1 MAQVDI
7 VESFKMAGKT
17 LVANRLRSALTMLGI
32 IIGNA
37 SVIAMIGVGEGAQ
50 KYASGQFESLG
61 TDVLFIIPGTDTA
74 RRNALTPPNRLTLA
88 DADAIATQVPS
99 ISAVAPQI
107 NGSELVAFGNETTR
121 ATIIGTTPSYAKVRD
136 VDTDFGRF
144 ITAEDMQRNARV
156 VTLGSAIAENLF
168 NGVDPIGKQLR
179 IKGVSFEV
187 VGIMEEKG
195 AFLGTNQDDTIFM
208 PLTTMASRIV
218 GRTSPYGTAVQV
230 INATAVDNQS
240 VDAAKFQMENLLRL
254 RHQVTKDAEDT
265 FTIRTQ
271 KDALEIVNNIT
282 GALTI
287 MLAAIAGISLLVGGI
302 GIMNIMLVSVTER
315 TQEIGLRKA
324 IGATQQDILAQFMIE
339 AVILS
344 IAGGLVGTVAGVG
357 GIILVSTYTPL
368 QAGISV
374 SAIGMAVGVSGTI
387 GLFFGVFPAKQAAKL
402 DPIVALR
409 TA

>member
-1 MAQVDI
+1 
-7 VESFKMAGKT
+7 
-17 LVANRLRSALTMLGI
+17 
-32 IIGNA
+32 
-37 SVIAMIGVGEGAQ
+37 
-50 KYASGQFESLG
+50 
-61 TDVLFIIPGTDTA
+61 
-74 RRNALTPPNRLTLA
+74 
-88 DADAIATQVPS
+88 
-99 ISAVAPQI
+99 
-107 NGSELVAFGNETTR
+107 
-121 ATIIGTTPSYAKVRD
+121 
-136 VDTDFGRF
+136 
-144 ITAEDMQRNARV
+144 MQRNARV

-168 NGVDPIGKQLR
+168 NGEDPIGKQIR
-179 IKGVSFEV
+179 VRGVSFEV
-187 VGIMEEKG
+187 IGVMEEKG

-208 PLTTMASRIV
+208 PLTTMSSRIV

-254 RHQVTKDAEDT
+254 RHKVGRDAEDT

-324 IGATQQDILAQFMIE
+324 IGATQRDILTQFMIE

-344 IAGGLVGTVAGVG
+344 IAGGLVGTGLGVG
-357 GIILVSTYTPL
+357 GVLLVSTYTPL
-368 QAGISV
+368 QAGISA